1 VRRWRRQQ
9 YQMRSWILGLAS
21 LCMLVG
27 CRQLP
32 PVRLLAKIDADATM
46 SPVADHSPVVE
57 MALPDGPVPPDA
69 ARIAV
74 LDVDGLLLN
83 SNLTGLYSQGDN
95 PVALFRERLDAIAAD
110 RLVCAVILRIN
121 SPGGGVTATDI
132 MWHDLMKFK
141 MRTRLPVIACLLDLG
156 TGGAYYLAT
165 AADHI
170 VAHPTTIT
178 GGIGVILNYYNL
190 QDAMSQFNIVGA
202 PIKAGKNIDLGTP
215 IRALDDEHRKLL
227 QTMANEFHD
236 RFRRVVEKCRPE
248 VDQDDNANFD
258 GRVFTAGQALNRN
271 LIDRIGYLDDAI
283 VMAQNI
289 AHQRCATVVFFHRL
303 SDEARS
309 TYAVTPNVPLQ
320 GGLIPVSLPGFD
332 RSKLPSFLYLWQ
344 PEPTMEKLSGR

>member
-1 VRRWRRQQ
+1 
-9 YQMRSWILGLAS
+9 MRSWILGLAS
-21 LCMLVG
+21 LCLLMG

-32 PVRLLAKIDADATM
+32 PVRVLAKVDADATL

-57 MALPDGPVPPDA
+57 MALPDQPVPHDA
-69 ARIAV
+69 PRVAV

-110 RLVCAVILRIN
+110 RLVCAVVLRIN

-132 MWHDLMKFK
+132 MWHDLQTFK
-141 MRTRLPVIACLLDLG
+141 IRTQLPVIACLLDLG
-156 TGGAYYLAT
+156 AGGAYYLAT
-165 AADHI
+165 AADQI
-170 VAHPTTIT
+170 IAHPTTIT
-178 GGIGVILNYYNL
+178 GGIGVILNHYNL

-215 IRALDDEHRKLL
+215 IRALDDERRALL

-236 RFRRVVEKCRPE
+236 RFRHVVEKYRSE
-248 VDQDDNANFD
+248 VDQKDETNFD
-258 GRVFTAGQALNRN
+258 GRVFTAEQALNRH
-271 LIDRIGYLDDAI
+271 LIDHIGYLDDAI
-283 VMAQNI
+283 VMAQDA
-289 AHQRCATVVFFHRL
+289 AHKRCIKVVFYHRVN
-303 SDEARS
+303 DEARS

-320 GGLIPVSLPGFD
+320 GGLIPLSLPGFD

-344 PEPTMEKLSGR
+344 PDPTMEKLSGR